1 MSRNSDRT
9 GMPNVAAGSSP
20 PNQIMEESSD
30 FSFVVPS
37 EFVELPSQGRL
48 YPEGHPLHNQTTI
61 EIKQMTAKEED
72 MLTSRALL
80 KKGIAID
87 RVLQSL
93 VRDNRIQAS
102 KLLVGDRNAIMIA
115 ARISAYGNVY
125 STSVTCPACSTSQTH
140 SFDLNLVQSYDGTSL
155 TEAEGVINSNGT
167 INTMLP
173 RLGFNVTIRLL
184 NGEDEASYIKRLET
198 QRKNRQAESAISA
211 QLRQLI
217 VAVNGNSDR
226 NLINQLI
233 ENLPS
238 MDVRHIQY
246 VLKMATPNIDLTQHF
261 ECQECD
267 FEQEME
273 VPLSADFFWPNI

>member
-9 GMPNVAAGSSP
+9 GMPSVAAGSSP

-48 YPEGHPLHNQTTI
+48 YPEGHPLHNQATI

-93 VRDNRIQAS
+93 VRDNRIQAN

-211 QLRQLI
+211 QLHQVI

>member
-9 GMPNVAAGSSP
+9 GMPSVAAGSSP

-48 YPEGHPLHNQTTI
+48 YPEGHPLHNQATI

-93 VRDNRIQAS
+93 VRDNRIQAN

-211 QLRQLI
+211 QLRQVI